1 MSFKLKALVL
11 TAIAAT
17 TMSGAANALTNNE
30 MFLVAYDSVA
40 SKTFVAALGGAGSV
54 SAFTGGANLSVN
66 YGSDANWTNFMS
78 GATASNIS
86 YQVIGFY
93 SSNPSQ
99 ASSYNAGD
107 KIVTTSNMTQPL
119 PQLRNSAYNALM
131 ADMVSGAGING
142 GFQALNSTITGTSTG
157 LILGSGSDS
166 GAAVGSNLF
175 TKYNAFDATA
185 VLGTDLGF
193 YGITRGASGNLVDSV
208 KTQYLQ
214 GAVGS
219 AIDTW
224 NLSSAGVL
232 TYTAVAAVPEADT
245 SAMMIAGIGL
255 MGFIAR
261 RRKNA

>member
-1 MSFKLKALVL
+1 MSFKLRALVL
-11 TAIAAT
+11 TAIATAT
-17 TMSGAANALTNNE
+17 LSGAANALTNNE
-30 MFLVAYDSVA
+30 MFLVAYDSTA

-54 SAFTGGANLSVN
+54 SAFTGGTNLSVN

-93 SSNPSQ
+93 SSNTAQ
-99 ASSYNAGD
+99 ATSYNAND
-107 KIVTTSNMTQPL
+107 KIVTTTNMTSLPL
-119 PQLRNSAYNALM
+119 LRNSAYNNLM

-142 GFQALNSTITGTSTG
+142 GFQALNSAVTGTSTAM
-157 LILGSGSDS
+157 ITGSGSDS

-185 VLGTDLGF
+185 ALGTDLGF
-193 YGITRGASGNLVDSV
+193 YSITRGATSGNTIDSI

-214 GAVGS
+214 GGVAS
-219 AIDTW
+219 AIDAW
-224 NLSSAGVL
+224 NLSSSGVL

-255 MGFIAR
+255 MAFIAR
-261 RRKNA
+261 RRKTA